1 MVWASLTGHLPFH
14 VKRAHASAAEGD
26 VDHLLVCWQKFLSQR
41 GHVHTMCESFIR
53 IK

>member
-26 VDHLLVCWQKFLSQR
+26 VDHLLNDRQIFPSQR
-41 GHVHTMCESFIR
+41 VHIHTLCESFTR
-53 IK
+53 YK